1 MSKVEGA
8 PVSKYH
14 MINQMLSA
22 RRLDKNKEVLSQ
34 MKKYL
39 RQEQYV
45 QNMFG
50 IEKEGQD
57 QITLKPGGINERN
70 S

>member
-1 MSKVEGA
+1 MNKIEGT

-22 RRLDKNKEVLSQ
+22 RRLDKRKKCFTGEEVSSPGTVCEEDVCDRERRAGTDCPETGEEQ
-34 MKKYL
+34 MK
-39 RQEQYV
+39 
-45 QNMFG
+45 
-50 IEKEGQD
+50 
-57 QITLKPGGINERN
+57 RN